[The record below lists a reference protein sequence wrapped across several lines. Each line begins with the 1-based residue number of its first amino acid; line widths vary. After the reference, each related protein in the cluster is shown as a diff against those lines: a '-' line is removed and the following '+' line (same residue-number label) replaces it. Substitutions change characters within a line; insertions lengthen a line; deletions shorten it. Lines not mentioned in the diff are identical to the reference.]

1 MLSTFHVFPL
11 PPRKEIQL
19 LPRFLCCVLFIWVLV
34 EESVTTGVS
43 SMAFFVVHAGFSS
56 RVREKTKTFLTSL
69 TSFQELH
76 LMWVWVTAFFVSFNE
91 HNYFNFLTVTRT
103 INLRR
108 CMASD
113 LKYTSFLKTGR
124 RFIEN
129 ASCGVCS
136 SRICLSNAKP
146 AKIQTKRKQGFKTDF
161 SFHNTS
167 ITLLS
172 PFNEKCFCFKTFLMF
187 WLSVKNFAFCYLA
200 FVSSGFFNFDWSV
213 RQNAP
218 WMNQNCFVVTWLMT
232 YVCLHFLHPHRKE
245 TYIKKLSNILL
256 TDPQLTW
263 GGNLTDF
270 NFPRFCKKRN

>member
-1 MLSTFHVFPL
+1 MFSTFYVFPL

-43 SMAFFVVHAGFSS
+43 SMAFFVVHAGFYS

-69 TSFQELH
+69 TSFQELQ

-91 HNYFNFLTVTRT
+91 HNYFNFLTVTRA

-136 SRICLSNAKP
+136 SRICLPNAKP
-146 AKIQTKRKQGFKTDF
+146 AKIQTKRKQGFKRDF

-187 WLSVKNFAFCYLA
+187 WLSVKNFAFSYLA
-200 FVSSGFFNFDWSV
+200 FVFSGFFNFDWSV

-232 YVCLHFLHPHRKE
+232 YVCLHILHPHRKKK
-245 TYIKKLSNILL
+245 YIKKLSNIL
-256 TDPQLTW
+256 
-263 GGNLTDF
+263 
-270 NFPRFCKKRN
+270 RK